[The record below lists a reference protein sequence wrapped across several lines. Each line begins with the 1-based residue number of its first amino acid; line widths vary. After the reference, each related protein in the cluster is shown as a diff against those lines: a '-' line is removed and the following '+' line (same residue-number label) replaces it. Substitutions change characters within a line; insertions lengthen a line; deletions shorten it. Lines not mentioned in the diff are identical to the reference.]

1 MQDGAPSGVR
11 GAGRGHYVQEAI
23 YRQLFT
29 VMCKCYK
36 YGFQDFVS
44 VT

>member
-1 MQDGAPSGVR
+1 MQDRAPGGV
-11 GAGRGHYVQEAI
+11 GGRYVQEAI

>member
-1 MQDGAPSGVR
+1 MQGRASG
-11 GAGRGHYVQEAI
+11 GKAGSYVHEAI
-23 YRQLFT
+23 YLQLFT

-36 YGFQDFVS
+36 YGFQIFGS